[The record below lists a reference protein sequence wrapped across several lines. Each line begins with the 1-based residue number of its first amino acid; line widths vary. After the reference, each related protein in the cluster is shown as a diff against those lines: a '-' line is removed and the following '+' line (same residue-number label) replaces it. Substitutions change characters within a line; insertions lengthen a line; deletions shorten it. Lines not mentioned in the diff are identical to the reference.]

1 MPITRRDLMH
11 ASCCT
16 AALGIATNLSCFG
29 LMQALAQAPAPA
41 PYQALVC
48 IFLFGGNDGNNVLV
62 PTDTVGYN
70 NYFTIRG
77 DATNGGLGLAMSSLL
92 PIASKTLQNGNNSFG
107 LHPDMPEL
115 QALFTSGQLA
125 FVANVGTLSKPLTR
139 AQYLAPAPPVPANLF
154 SHADQQQQWQTLQV
168 DGFYRSGWAG
178 RMADNVNPA
187 FNINSTFPPITS
199 VAGSAIFATGQ
210 TTKPYAMIPGTTPG
224 LSGFDSSAPSTAR
237 LQALQQLLNFDTGVS
252 LIQAAS
258 SITSNSLTN
267 SKILSQALASA
278 PTLLT
283 QFPATGLGSQL
294 KQVAQI
300 LSVRSALG
308 LNRQVFFCSL
318 GGFDTHSAQIAI
330 QGPLL
335 QQLSQAMNAFYTA
348 TVELSVAQQV
358 TTFTMSDF
366 SRTFQPGSNNGSD
379 HAWGSVQ
386 MVLGGAV
393 KGADIY
399 GTLPDFKLGNLSLSD
414 AGNNGRWIPTTSI
427 DQYGATLAQWF
438 GVTAANLPP
447 IFPNLVNFPTPK
459 LGFLG

>member
-1 MPITRRDLMH
+1 MALRRRDFLRTACCSAALGVASNFSRFGLMH
-11 ASCCT
+11 A
-16 AALGIATNLSCFG
+16 
-29 LMQALAQAPAPA
+29 LAQSSAPA

-62 PTDTVGYN
+62 PTDTAGYN

-77 DATNGGLGLAMSSLL
+77 DSTNGGLGLLMPNLL
-92 PIASKTLQNGNNSFG
+92 PIVSITPQNGNNSFG
-107 LHPDMPEL
+107 LHPSLAKL
-115 QALFTSGQLA
+115 QARYNSGQLA
-125 FVANVGTLSKPLTR
+125 FMANVGTLSKPLTR
-139 AQYLAPAPPVPANLF
+139 AQYLAPAPPVPAHLF

-178 RMADNVNPA
+178 RVADNVNPT
-187 FNINSTFPPITS
+187 FNMTSTFPPITS

-210 TTKPYAMIPGTTPG
+210 TTRPYAMIPGTTPG

-237 LQALQQLLNFDTGVS
+237 LQALQQLLTFDTGVS

-258 SITSNSLTN
+258 SITSNSMSN
-267 SKILSQALASA
+267 SKILSGALASA
-278 PTLLT
+278 PALVTP
-283 QFPATGLGSQL
+283 FPSNNALATQL

-300 LSVRSALG
+300 ISVRSALG
-308 LNRQVFFCSL
+308 LSRQVFFCSL

-335 QQLSQAMNAFYTA
+335 QQLSDAMDAFYSA
-348 TVELSVAQQV
+348 TVELNVAQQV

-386 MVLGGAV
+386 MILGGAV
-393 KGADIY
+393 KGGDIY
-399 GTLPDFKLGNLSLSD
+399 GTLPVFALAGPND
-414 AGNNGRWIPTTSI
+414 AGSNGRWIPTTSI

-438 GVTAANLPP
+438 GVSATNLSP
-447 IFPNLVNFPTPK
+447 IFPNLGNFTTK
-459 LGFLG
+459 NIGFV